1 MEELHLWLLAA
12 SMWLEDAEYYL
23 SMGFWALAGAL
34 LGLSVIHS
42 SKSCGNSL
50 AMFR

>member
-34 LGLSVIHS
+34 LGWPLSIYFGGTDD
-42 SKSCGNSL
+42 GNL
-50 AMFR
+50 ARA